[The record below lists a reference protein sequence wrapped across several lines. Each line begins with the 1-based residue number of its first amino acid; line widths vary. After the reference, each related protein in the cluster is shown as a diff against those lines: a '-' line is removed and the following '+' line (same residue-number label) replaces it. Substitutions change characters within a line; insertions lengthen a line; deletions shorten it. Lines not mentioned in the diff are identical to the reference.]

1 MTSFDVFLL
10 SISLAMDC
18 FAVSIASGAILQRW
32 RMGTILRMAV
42 LFGLFQALMPLLGWL
57 TMQLLH
63 LPLSDYGRWVG
74 AALLLFVAGRMGL
87 PALRGD
93 DEAPAAFRPERL
105 ATQLLLA
112 VATSIDAL
120 AVGVT
125 FSAFGYTS
133 LSSLLMPLLAIGM
146 ASLLLTI
153 VGHWLGIR
161 FGRSISRRLRPE
173 LLGAIVLTAIAVK
186 VLVV

>member
-1 MTSFDVFLL
+1 MTPFDVCLL
-10 SISLAMDC
+10 SVSLAMDC
-18 FAVSIASGAILQRW
+18 FAVSIASGAILRRW

-57 TMQLLH
+57 AMQLLQ

-87 PALRGD
+87 SALRGD
-93 DEAPAAFRPERL
+93 EEAPAAFRPERL

-125 FSAFGYTS
+125 LSALGYTR
-133 LSSLLMPLLAIGM
+133 LSSLLMPLLAIGA
-146 ASLLLTI
+146 ASLLLT
-153 VGHWLGIR
+153 VMGHWLGIR

-173 LLGAIVLTAIAVK
+173 LLGAMVLTAIAVK
-186 VLVV
+186 VLVA